1 MPFDNIPA
9 GAHDVQV
16 FDKIHSPLFSVSKF
30 VKNGCQLFFD
40 TLNTQVVN
48 GTTGIIKSIIKEA
61 ENNNS
66 NDIIMTI
73 PFDDQTLTWKIDA
86 NGMAKPMVNITNNVH

>member
-40 TLNTQVVN
+40 TPNAHIVN
-48 GTTGIIKSIIKEA
+48 GTTGKKIIAIIKKA

-66 NDIIMTI
+66 NDIIMTV
-73 PFDDQTLTWKIDA
+73 PFND
-86 NGMAKPMVNITNNVH
+86 